1 MIFKLLEGTK
11 MLKIKTV
18 KNHLS
23 TDEKKDGFCFR
34 SAPSENLDQKA
45 LVNEMVAYNS
55 SFTAADILGMFS
67 VLDTV
72 VMKNLAK
79 GNGVQLPFGSLR
91 ANATGTCAAVSDSF
105 AAGSG
110 NHQIGFLFSA
120 TADAKRQLESSL
132 EYEQVLP
139 DSTQEGKIY
148 RVCTLNDDA
157 KEIPLETVSQNG
169 KIRLHGRNLSF
180 DSSDSDQGVFIEN
193 ESGKTR
199 ITSFDRKGTAILD
212 FRLPPSVLAGE
223 YSLFVVTKPG
233 KSYCTISANEA
244 VKVA

>member
-1 MIFKLLEGTK
+1 

-34 SAPSENLDQKA
+34 STPSENLDEKA
-45 LVNEMVAYNS
+45 LVKEMVAYNS

-67 VLDTV
+67 VLETV

-79 GNGVQLPFGSLR
+79 GNCVQLPFGSLR
-91 ANATGTCAAVSDSF
+91 ANATGTCASVSESF
-105 AAGSG
+105 TAGSG

-120 TADAKRQLESSL
+120 TAEARQQLESTL
-132 EYEQVLP
+132 VYEQVLP

-148 RVCTLNDDA
+148 RICTLDDDA

-180 DSSDSDQGVFIEN
+180 DSSDKDQAFSSRTRAERQESRVLTEKALRFLTFVFLRL
-193 ESGKTR
+193 SLPATTR
-199 ITSFDRKGTAILD
+199 
-212 FRLPPSVLAGE
+212 
-223 YSLFVVTKPG
+223 SL
-233 KSYCTISANEA
+233 S
-244 VKVA
+244 

>member
-1 MIFKLLEGTK
+1 

-34 SAPSENLDQKA
+34 STPSENLDEKA
-45 LVNEMVAYNS
+45 LVKEMVAYNS

-67 VLDTV
+67 VLETV

-79 GNGVQLPFGSLR
+79 GNCVQLPFGSLR
-91 ANATGTCAAVSDSF
+91 ANATGTCASVSESF
-105 AAGSG
+105 TAGSG

-120 TADAKRQLESSL
+120 TAEARQQLESNL
-132 EYEQVLP
+132 VYEQILP

-148 RVCTLNDDA
+148 RICTLDDDA

-180 DSSDSDQGVFIEN
+180 DSSDKDQGVFIEN

-199 ITSFDRKGTAILD
+199 VTSFDRKGSAILD
-212 FRLPPSVLAGE
+212 FRLPSSVVAGD

-233 KSYCTISANEA
+233 KSYCTITANDV

>member
-1 MIFKLLEGTK
+1 

-34 SAPSENLDQKA
+34 STPSENLDEKA
-45 LVNEMVAYNS
+45 LVKEMVAYNS

-67 VLDTV
+67 VLETV

-79 GNGVQLPFGSLR
+79 GNCVQLPFGSLR
-91 ANATGTCAAVSDSF
+91 ANATGTCASVSESF
-105 AAGSG
+105 TAGSG

-120 TADAKRQLESSL
+120 TAEARQQLESNL
-132 EYEQVLP
+132 VYEQILP

-148 RVCTLNDDA
+148 RICTLDDDA

-180 DSSDSDQGVFIEN
+180 DSSDKDQGVFIEN

-199 ITSFDRKGTAILD
+199 VTSFDRKGSAILD
-212 FRLPPSVLAGE
+212 FRLPSSVDAGD

-233 KSYCTISANEA
+233 KSYCTITANDV

>member
-1 MIFKLLEGTK
+1 

-34 SAPSENLDQKA
+34 CTPSENLDEKA
-45 LVNEMVAYNS
+45 LVKEMVAYNS

-67 VLDTV
+67 VLETV

-79 GNGVQLPFGSLR
+79 GNCVQLPFGSLR
-91 ANATGTCAAVSDSF
+91 ANATGTCASVSESF
-105 AAGSG
+105 TAGSG

-120 TADAKRQLESSL
+120 TAEARQQLESTL
-132 EYEQVLP
+132 VYEQILP

-148 RVCTLNDDA
+148 RICTLDDDA

-180 DSSDSDQGVFIEN
+180 DLSDKDQGVFIEN

-199 ITSFDRKGTAILD
+199 VTSFDRKGSAILD
-212 FRLPPSVLAGE
+212 FRLPSSVVAGD

-233 KSYCTISANEA
+233 KSYCTITANDV